1 MEEQK
6 LESVL
11 QPPLA
16 EILEAFERGVTQGKK
31 LEG

>member
-11 QPPLA
+11 LPSLA
-16 EILEAFERGVTQGKK
+16 EILEAFERGVAQRKK